1 MREEAVSVRDVV
13 TITIVW
19 LPGGGLIRHSWGGAA
34 SLPSRWSGRPLGNL
48 DIEVVQEGAHSTD
61 GDTGSNR
68 QQSPAVWTWA
78 VLCKAG
84 LGVPAGLLVVQ
95 GRAQGSGKIVQ
106 AMQRVLRQKGQM
118 FFCERGRLKCA
129 GIQILHGHLRCRRYK

>member
-1 MREEAVSVRDVV
+1 M
-13 TITIVW
+13 
-19 LPGGGLIRHSWGGAA
+19 L
-34 SLPSRWSGRPLGNL
+34 
-48 DIEVVQEGAHSTD
+48 QEGAHSTD

-118 FFCERGRLKCA
+118 FFCERGRQAWHAKWRATGKQVEVCWNSNFA
-129 GIQILHGHLRCRRYK
+129 WTYQMPQIQVKTIIFAKGRMELPCDQKQW